1 MNGSAF
7 STRGQPANNSPGAAP
22 DSREIKMVIDNYRAH
37 FAAAEARTRD
47 YGLEVPPVRLDPR
60 LLLTTEMREKLP
72 ILMKE
77 ALGRLSIHDM
87 VLQRISL
94 HHGLR
99 ASLAGLLQSDVYLT
113 LGWVK
118 LLDEGGEDARLFEFD
133 EEWIEHSL
141 ARGGMESEAT
151 ELHAWLTLPSME
163 IIDLSLLSSVAI
175 INRTPT
181 RMGAV
186 LIHRADDTTRGI
198 CYVPMLIGDDFLKRI
213 GMVGER
219 ALH

>member
-1 MNGSAF
+1 
-7 STRGQPANNSPGAAP
+7 
-22 DSREIKMVIDNYRAH
+22 MVIDNYRAH
-37 FAAAEARTRD
+37 FAAAEARTRE
-47 YGLEVPPVRLDPR
+47 YGLKVPAVRLDPR
-60 LLLTTEMREKLP
+60 PLLTTEMREQLP
-72 ILMKE
+72 ILMNE
-77 ALGRLSIHDM
+77 ALGRMSIRDL
-87 VLQRISL
+87 VYQRVSL
-94 HHGLR
+94 HHSLR
-99 ASLAGLLQSDVYLT
+99 ASVSALIQADVYLT
-113 LGWVK
+113 LGWVR
-118 LLDEGGEDARLFEFD
+118 LLDEMGEDARLFEFD

-141 ARGGMESEAT
+141 QRRGISSEAT

-175 INRTPT
+175 INRTPA

-213 GMVGER
+213 GMVGQAP